1 MLDFELNEEEKA
13 EIAIYNERL
22 NSVLQT
28 MPVFPFLRTAKE
40 EGIKPDK
47 ETEQKMFSAL
57 REHSEKV
64 TPITTK
70 ARRRTLKYY
79 ASRTDKLTTV
89 LEADIKNEIVRYYKT
104 ALMNPK
110 DSPDFFNGW
119 KRHAT
124 EALTPYLELLK
135 EKAHEEYK
143 KILAFLDYA
152 FANADK
158 IFEEGEATR
167 PQGGDFVKVNPKRV
181 KKYQQPIDKISQSLF
196 NANENLPFYDNDATD
211 VVIATIKGKKK
222 AQEVTTAVA
231 IDISKLDGISF
242 SNGVMLD
249 RYNKA
254 IHDAMLSMYLAGNK
268 GGSLNQL
275 YKVINGNKETI
286 NTPKEKTLKDI
297 SEAVNKLRLTDI
309 TIDATGEAKLYG
321 FSKAKIKNY
330 LMPVKI
336 VEVEING
343 NKAEGFVFLDEPPL
357 YTYAK
362 QKNQINAGDIGYFN
376 VPLNTTPENIKLTS
390 YLFERVQSAKNE
402 KSKLG
407 PVILYETIYEIL
419 EIDTPNANTLRKK
432 RSDIRKKVDSILNSW
447 TRAGFI
453 KGFEEIKEKQ
463 IAVKIKILL

>member
-1 MLDFELNEEEKA
+1 MVAEILYENTCVLLLGHTKEEKKA
-13 EIAIYNERL
+13 LEEIMNIP
-22 NSVLQT
+22 
-28 MPVFPFLRTAKE
+28 MPFL
-40 EGIKPDK
+40 GN
-47 ETEQKMFSAL
+47 ETYNAEHDRLTYL
-57 REHSEKV
+57 RE
-64 TPITTK
+64 
-70 ARRRTLKYY
+70 R
-79 ASRTDKLTTV
+79 
-89 LEADIKNEIVRYYKT
+89 EAKKNEILQNALARELQYFEEHPKELFSKLKEFIKKDIT
-104 ALMNPK
+104 AIVEDKKPT
-110 DSPDFFNGW
+110 DS
-119 KRHAT
+119 
-124 EALTPYLELLK
+124 YLESLYGNK
-135 EKAHEEYK
+135 EDPVGKYIFTSGLVYHVTTLVNNTPGAYK
-143 KILAFLDYA
+143 KLAEYISKTFKAERKKLE
-152 FANADK
+152 DK
-158 IFEEGEATR
+158 AKAS
-167 PQGGDFVKVNPKRV
+167 QGVELVKVNPKRV

-196 NANENLPFYDNDATD
+196 NANENLPFYDNNATD
-211 VVIATIKGKKK
+211 VVIATMRGKKK

-231 IDISKLDGISF
+231 IDISKLDGVSF
-242 SNGVMLD
+242 SDGGVMLD

-254 IHDAMLSMYLAGNK
+254 IHDAMLSIYLAGNK

-275 YKVINGNKETI
+275 YKVLNGNKETLKA
-286 NTPKEKTLKDI
+286 PEEKTLKDI
-297 SEAVNKLRLTDI
+297 SKAIDKLSLTRI
-309 TIDATGEAKLYG
+309 TIDATDEAKLYG

-357 YTYAK
+357 YTYAR
-362 QKNQINAGDIGYFN
+362 QKNQINSGDIGYLN

-390 YLFERVQSAKNE
+390 YLFERVQGAKSE